1 MRWLIGLLAVGLAV
15 SGVVA
20 ADAAP
25 RSFVRQCEKQ
35 GHKPGTAEFEKC
47 IAKIKAKVERQRR
60 ESQNYS
66 P

>member
-1 MRWLIGLLAVGLAV
+1 MRWLIGLLAVCLAV
-15 SGVVA
+15 SSAVP

-25 RSFVRQCEKQ
+25 RSFVRQCERQ
-35 GHKPGTAEFEKC
+35 GHKPGTVEFEKC

-60 ESQNYS
+60 ESQRYS